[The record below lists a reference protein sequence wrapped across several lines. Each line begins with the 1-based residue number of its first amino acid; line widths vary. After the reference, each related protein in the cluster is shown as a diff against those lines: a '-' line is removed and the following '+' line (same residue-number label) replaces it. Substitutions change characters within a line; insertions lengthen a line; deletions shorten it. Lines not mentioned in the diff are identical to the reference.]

1 MIRNVAEIY
10 RFGNETRERERERER
25 GTTRC
30 FRNMFD
36 VLRFDTHTYLRHA
49 LIYAFEHIQ
58 IVLAWIGT
66 MFGLYGV
73 SKLFGGS
80 DKPVAKEEPA
90 RVAAAPSSS
99 GESEIPSAFS
109 KSFEEWSKIPGNMKK
124 WEESCKDFDAWMKV
138 PGNKAKY
145 EASLSA

>member
-1 MIRNVAEIY
+1 MLASRFLRRNVGVVRQRIQRRNFGSNAEVEYTGMEAKI
-10 RFGNETRERERERER
+10 RA
-25 GTTRC
+25 
-30 FRNMFD
+30 
-36 VLRFDTHTYLRHA
+36 VLPKD
-49 LIYAFEHIQ
+49 EH